1 MSKSSRSDVVSR
13 SEEETERILGRIERT
28 RLRNGRNCLARERI
42 EEEVDDED
50 DERLGFLLPAVVVV
64 GLELRKGENGLR

>member
-13 SEEETERILGRIERT
+13 SEEETERILGRMERT

-42 EEEVDDED
+42 EEEEED
-50 DERLGFLLPAVVVV
+50 DERLGFLVVVVVVVV
-64 GLELRKGENGLR
+64 GLELRNGENGRR

>member
-13 SEEETERILGRIERT
+13 SEEETERILGRMERT

-42 EEEVDDED
+42 EEEED
-50 DERLGFLLPAVVVV
+50 DERLGFLVVVVVV
-64 GLELRKGENGLR
+64 GLELRNGENGRR

>member
-13 SEEETERILGRIERT
+13 SEEETERTLGRMERT

-42 EEEVDDED
+42 EEEEDEED
-50 DERLGFLLPAVVVV
+50 DERLGFLVVVVVV
-64 GLELRKGENGLR
+64 GLELRNGENGRR

>member
-13 SEEETERILGRIERT
+13 SEEETERILGRMERT

-42 EEEVDDED
+42 EEEEDEED
-50 DERLGFLLPAVVVV
+50 DERLGFLVVVVVV
-64 GLELRKGENGLR
+64 GLELRNGENGRR